1 MSATDLQDALAAEHA
16 AVWIYGVIGGQ
27 TSQAESP
34 EFYDLVV
41 QAYRAHRGNR
51 DQLATAIAR
60 AGEEPVPSAVG
71 YELGDVSTESR
82 ARAVALGVEQRCSA
96 VYAATIAAT
105 TGSHRRFAIAA
116 LTGSALRELGF
127 GGTPQTWPGLQG

>member
-1 MSATDLQDALAAEHA
+1 MSAADLQAALAAEHA

-34 EFYDLVV
+34 GLYELVV

-51 DQLATAIAR
+51 DQLVTAIAR
-60 AGEEPVPSAVG
+60 AGEEPAAAAVG

-96 VYAATIAAT
+96 VFAAAVAATS
-105 TGSHRRFAIAA
+105 GPHRRFAIAA

-127 GGTPQTWPGLQG
+127 GGSPATWPGLDG